1 MRRLISCTTT
11 EEDMMSDIGTTLT
24 SSCAR
29 CTFTHNRAHGQPR
42 LHGPESLQFLGS
54 VFLRLLFSII
64 AQLDSHWDRLVIC
77 SLCFAIRLPFPPPI
91 VQQISLRDPSDSI
104 LFFFFFFCIS
114 FCDNLPIFLVCVWG
128 RRQRI
133 WWKESDSWQRSLFKQ
148 LTPFVLVQCGV
159 ISYAYLFMKRHYIV
173 TFPASVMAL
182 AFTVIKTLWNIGFST
197 GYYFQSFYIGVVGD
211 CKRLSLV
218 SCFQWLWKK
227 VELARFLVIWL
238 KKVFRSVHKFHSSFS
253 GLRLPQ
259 ASISFFQ
266 AHFPSN

>member
-1 MRRLISCTTT
+1 
-11 EEDMMSDIGTTLT
+11 MSDIGTTLT

-29 CTFTHNRAHGQPR
+29 CAFTHNRAHGQPR

-148 LTPFVLVQCGV
+148 LTPFVLTMWSNLIRLFVYEAPLHCDV
-159 ISYAYLFMKRHYIV
+159 SRVSYGTRVYSYQDIVKHRLFNWLLLSIFLYR
-173 TFPASVMAL
+173 
-182 AFTVIKTLWNIGFST
+182 G
-197 GYYFQSFYIGVVGD
+197 GG
-211 CKRLSLV
+211 RL
-218 SCFQWLWKK
+218 
-227 VELARFLVIWL
+227 
-238 KKVFRSVHKFHSSFS
+238 
-253 GLRLPQ
+253 
-259 ASISFFQ
+259 
-266 AHFPSN
+266 